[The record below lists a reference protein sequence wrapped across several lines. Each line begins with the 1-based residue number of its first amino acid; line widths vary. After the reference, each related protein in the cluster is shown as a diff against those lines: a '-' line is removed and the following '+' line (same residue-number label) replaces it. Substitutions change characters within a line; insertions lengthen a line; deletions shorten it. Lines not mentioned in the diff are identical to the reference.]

1 MLERITTCITKNQVC
16 LYNKYDFFLKQT
28 CGYEFTGKLARMFQD
43 IKVSDDLNIE
53 FFDYVKSELSST
65 TQHQT
70 MTNLIGLDFNIYVLQ
85 VKAKKVSPLTMI
97 IKSYSFYQANSWPV
111 ASSPINTFILPHI
124 LEKPLHMV

>member
-1 MLERITTCITKNQVC
+1 MI
-16 LYNKYDFFLKQT
+16 FFLKQT

-85 VKAKKVSPLTMI
+85 VKEKSFFFDNDNKILFILSGKFLASCVINNKYIHSS
-97 IKSYSFYQANSWPV
+97 SYS
-111 ASSPINTFILPHI
+111 
-124 LEKPLHMV
+124 